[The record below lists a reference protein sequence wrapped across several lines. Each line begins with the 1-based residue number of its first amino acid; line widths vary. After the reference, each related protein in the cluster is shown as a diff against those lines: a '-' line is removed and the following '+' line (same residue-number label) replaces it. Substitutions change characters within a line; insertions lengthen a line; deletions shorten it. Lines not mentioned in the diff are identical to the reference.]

1 MPYPLAL
8 VAAAADEAR
17 AACLGGTPAIPI
29 EGVRM
34 GRLSMYSTSAKAERE
49 LGYRAS
55 PIEQAID
62 ESVAWYRDNGY
73 V

>member
-1 MPYPLAL
+1 
-8 VAAAADEAR
+8 VAAAVDEAR
-17 AACLGGTPAIPI
+17 AGVIGGTPTIPL

-55 PIEQAID
+55 PIEPAIAD
-62 ESVAWYRDNGY
+62 AVAWYRDNGY
-73 V
+73 